1 MELFSAQFWVAL
13 GSIIVLD
20 LVLAGDN
27 AVVIAMAAR
36 RLPQEL
42 QKRAIMIGTAGAI
55 VIRALMTIVATWLL
69 QIPFLQALGGVILL
83 PIAVKLLKPHTHVKS
98 MTLYSS
104 SMRSAIQT
112 IIIADVAMGVDNV
125 LAIAGAAHGDFLLVI
140 IGLLISI
147 PLIVSGSRIIASLM
161 DKYPILIAVGSAILG
176 YTAGSMI
183 MHDGSIGAWLLA
195 QSAWTA
201 YLVPLATTILV
212 LVVPHYLYKRV

>member
-1 MELFSAQFWVAL
+1 VELFSAQFWIAL
-13 GSIIVLD
+13 GSIIILD

-42 QKRAIMIGTAGAI
+42 QNKAILIGTAGAI
-55 VIRALMTIVATWLL
+55 IIRAVMTIVATWLL

-83 PIAVKLLKPHTHVKS
+83 PIAIKLLKPHTEVKGV
-98 MTLYSS
+98 TLHTS
-104 SMRSAIQT
+104 SMRAAIQT

-125 LAIAGAAHGDFLLVI
+125 LAIAGAAHGDFLLVV
-140 IGLLISI
+140 IGLIISI
-147 PLIVSGSRIIASLM
+147 PLIVGGSRIISKLM
-161 DKYPILIAVGSAILG
+161 DTYPILVAVGSAILG

-183 MHDGSIGAWLLA
+183 MHDGIVGAWLLA
-195 QSAWTA
+195 QSSWMA

-212 LVVPHYLYKRV
+212 LVVPHYVYKRV

>member
-1 MELFSAQFWVAL
+1 MELFSAQFWIAL
-13 GSIIVLD
+13 GSIIILD

-36 RLPQEL
+36 RLPPEL
-42 QKRAIMIGTAGAI
+42 QNRAIMIGTAGAI
-55 VIRALMTIVATWLL
+55 IIRALMTIVATWLL

-83 PIAVKLLKPHTHVKS
+83 PIAVKLLQPHTEMKS
-98 MTLYSS
+98 MTLYTS

-147 PLIVSGSRIIASLM
+147 PLIVSGSRIIANLM
-161 DKYPILIAVGSAILG
+161 DRYPILIVIGSAILG

-183 MHDGSIGAWLLA
+183 MHDGIIGTWLLN
-195 QSAWTA
+195 QSAWMA
-201 YLVPLATTILV
+201 YLVPILTTAAV
-212 LVVPHYLYKRV
+212 LIVPHYWYRRT